1 MQVIL
6 CYDITKLDS
15 FHNMRRWFDEVKKF
29 AGEDI
34 VILICG
40 TKLDLVR
47 QTMSLRQV
55 SLDEAKDFESQD
67 PRVVD
72 VVETSSKEDTNI
84 DTTFRA
90 LASKLM
96 QKYEKSRPSKPEES
110 IRLNSIE
117 PSTRQ
122 VQGQSTCSC

>member
-1 MQVIL
+1 
-6 CYDITKLDS
+6 
-15 FHNMRRWFDEVKKF
+15 MRRWFDEVKKF

-122 VQGQSTCSC
+122 VQGQSACSC